1 MDLNYCF
8 FQDALFRSLEIL
20 KKTAT
25 IQGFIDKLD
34 LGQLYNGTGR
44 QSCFNFLIFTGDV
57 ELSLSKLDF
66 QLKSRVVLVIVLSR
80 WQLTEFLESEA
91 VRNIQNLLVI
101 SDPVLQKEMFSVG
114 SDS

>member
-1 MDLNYCF
+1 MDLV
-8 FQDALFRSLEIL
+8 
-20 KKTAT
+20 
-25 IQGFIDKLD
+25 
-34 LGQLYNGTGR
+34 QLYNGTGR

-66 QLKSRVVLVIVLSR
+66 QLKSRIVLVTIMSR

-101 SDPVLQKEMFSVG
+101 SDPVLQREIFSVE